1 MQRGDTNTKHCLQ
14 IPTEAIAAFKST
26 NKTPLWNQ
34 QEFLRGAPIP
44 SLQVGDEQAL
54 QEQ

>member
-1 MQRGDTNTKHCLQ
+1 MQRCDINTQHCLQ
-14 IPTEAIAAFKST
+14 IPTEATAAFKRT

-34 QEFLRGAPIP
+34 QFLRGAPIP
-44 SLQVGDEQAL
+44 PLEAAEEQAL